1 MSAHD
6 EVCVYLR
13 PYKELYKNM
22 ISVDTAVK
30 IVTDVTRPL
39 PSKTVPF
46 ESASGL
52 CLAEDVRSDIDMP
65 PFNRSAMDGYAVI
78 AKDTASAPV
87 ELTVIEN
94 IAAGYMP
101 KKKVSY
107 GQASKIMT
115 GAAVPEGADA
125 VVKVEETED
134 LSTNNRVKI
143 LRSIDRGRNISKL
156 GEDMKV
162 GQIVLRKGIPIRPQE
177 IGILATVGKSQVE
190 VYSAPAIG
198 IISTG
203 DELVDINTRPSAAQI
218 RNSNGYSVAAQA
230 RRMTADV
237 ELLGIVKDT
246 KDEISRIMH
255 SGLQKDILI
264 LSGGVSMGEYD
275 LVGDV
280 MKDLGTQIYFEK
292 VALRPG
298 KPVIFGKKDSTFIF
312 ALPGNPVASFVTFEL
327 FIYPAIRKMMGFA
340 ALHRITVK
348 ASLEVEIL
356 VKRKRREYRPA
367 FLRMHNNQWFVSP
380 VEWHGSADLL
390 STTRANCLLI
400 VCEDAEKLAIGQ
412 LVDVILLD

>member
-1 MSAHD
+1 
-6 EVCVYLR
+6 
-13 PYKELYKNM
+13 M

-30 IVTDVTRPL
+30 IVTDVIEPL
-39 PSKTVPF
+39 PAKTVPF
-46 ESASGL
+46 ESALGL
-52 CLAEDVRSDIDMP
+52 CLAQDVRSDIDMP
-65 PFNRSAMDGYAVI
+65 PFDRSAMDGYAVI
-78 AKDTASAPV
+78 AEDTVRAPI
-87 ELTVIEN
+87 ELTVIED

-101 KKKVSY
+101 TIKVMC

-134 LSTNNRVKI
+134 LSANNRVKI
-143 LRSIDRGRNISKL
+143 LRAIDRGRNISKM

-162 GQIVLRKGIPIRPQE
+162 GQVVLHKGMPIRPQE
-177 IGILATVGKSQVE
+177 IGILATVGKARVE
-190 VYSAPAIG
+190 VFPTPTVG

-203 DELVDINTRPSAAQI
+203 TELVDVESKPSTAQI
-218 RNSNGYSVAAQA
+218 RNSNGYSLAAQA
-230 RRMTADV
+230 RRLKVDI
-237 ELLGIVKDT
+237 EILGIVKDT
-246 KDEISRIMH
+246 KEDISRIMH
-255 SGLQKDILI
+255 RGLQKDILI

-280 MKDLGTQIYFEK
+280 MKDLNTQIYFEK

-298 KPVIFGKKDSTFIF
+298 KPVIFGKKDKTLIF

-327 FIYPAIRKMMGFA
+327 FIYPAIRKMMGFST
-340 ALHRITVK
+340 LHRTTVK

-367 FLRMHNNQWFVSP
+367 LLRMHNNQWFVSP

-390 STTRANCLLI
+390 STTRASCLLI
-400 VCEDAEKLAIGQ
+400 VREDAEKLSVGQ

>member
-1 MSAHD
+1 
-6 EVCVYLR
+6 
-13 PYKELYKNM
+13 M

-30 IVTDVTRPL
+30 IVTDVIEPL
-39 PSKTVPF
+39 PAKTVPF
-46 ESASGL
+46 ESALGL
-52 CLAEDVRSDIDMP
+52 CLAQDVRSDIDMP
-65 PFNRSAMDGYAVI
+65 PFDRSAMDGYAVI
-78 AKDTASAPV
+78 AEDTVRAPI
-87 ELTVIEN
+87 ELTVIED

-101 KKKVSY
+101 TIKVMC

-134 LSTNNRVKI
+134 LSANNRVKI
-143 LRSIDRGRNISKL
+143 LRAIDRGRNISKM

-162 GQIVLRKGIPIRPQE
+162 GQVVLRKGMPIRPQE
-177 IGILATVGKSQVE
+177 IGILATVGKARVE
-190 VYSAPAIG
+190 VFPTPTVG

-203 DELVDINTRPSAAQI
+203 TELVDVESKPSTAQI
-218 RNSNGYSVAAQA
+218 RNSNGYSLAAQA
-230 RRMTADV
+230 RRLKVDV
-237 ELLGIVKDT
+237 EILGIVKDT
-246 KDEISRIMH
+246 KEDISRIVH
-255 SGLQKDILI
+255 RGLQKDILI

-280 MKDLGTQIYFEK
+280 MKDLNTQIYFEK

-298 KPVIFGKKDSTFIF
+298 KPVIFGKKDKTLIF

-327 FIYPAIRKMMGFA
+327 FIYPAIRKMMGFPT
-340 ALHRITVK
+340 LHRTTVK

-367 FLRMHNNQWFVSP
+367 LLRMHNNQWFVSP

-400 VCEDAEKLAIGQ
+400 VREDAEKLSVGQ

>member
-1 MSAHD
+1 
-6 EVCVYLR
+6 
-13 PYKELYKNM
+13 M

-30 IVTDVTRPL
+30 IVTDVIEPL
-39 PSKTVPF
+39 PAKTVPF
-46 ESASGL
+46 ESALGL
-52 CLAEDVRSDIDMP
+52 CLAQDVRSDIDMP
-65 PFNRSAMDGYAVI
+65 PFDRSAMDGYAVI
-78 AKDTASAPV
+78 AEDTVRAPI
-87 ELTVIEN
+87 ELTVIED

-101 KKKVSY
+101 TIKVMC

-134 LSTNNRVKI
+134 LSANNRVKI
-143 LRSIDRGRNISKL
+143 LRAIDRGRNISKM

-162 GQIVLRKGIPIRPQE
+162 GQVVLRKGMPIRPQE
-177 IGILATVGKSQVE
+177 IGILATVGKARVE
-190 VYSAPAIG
+190 VFPTPTVG

-203 DELVDINTRPSAAQI
+203 TELVDVESKPSTAQI
-218 RNSNGYSVAAQA
+218 RNSNGYSLAAQA
-230 RRMTADV
+230 RRLKVDI
-237 ELLGIVKDT
+237 EILGIVKDT
-246 KDEISRIMH
+246 KEDISRIMH
-255 SGLQKDILI
+255 RGLQKDILI

-280 MKDLGTQIYFEK
+280 MKDLNTQIYFEK

-298 KPVIFGKKDSTFIF
+298 KPVIFGKKDKTLIF

-327 FIYPAIRKMMGFA
+327 FIYPAIRKMMGFPT
-340 ALHRITVK
+340 LHRTTVK

-367 FLRMHNNQWFVSP
+367 LLRMHNNQWFVSP

-400 VCEDAEKLAIGQ
+400 VREDAEKLSVGQ

>member
-1 MSAHD
+1 
-6 EVCVYLR
+6 
-13 PYKELYKNM
+13 M
-22 ISVDTAVK
+22 ISVDTAAK
-30 IVTDVTRPL
+30 IVTDVIEPL
-39 PSKTVPF
+39 PAKTVPF
-46 ESASGL
+46 ESALGL
-52 CLAEDVRSDIDMP
+52 CLAQDVRSDIDMP
-65 PFNRSAMDGYAVI
+65 PFDRSAMDGYAVI
-78 AKDTASAPV
+78 AEDTVRAPI
-87 ELTVIEN
+87 ELTVIED

-101 KKKVSY
+101 TIKVMC

-134 LSTNNRVKI
+134 LSANNRVKI
-143 LRSIDRGRNISKL
+143 LRAIDRGRNISKM

-162 GQIVLRKGIPIRPQE
+162 GQVVLHKGMPIRPQE
-177 IGILATVGKSQVE
+177 IGILATVGKARVE
-190 VYSAPAIG
+190 VFPTPTVG

-203 DELVDINTRPSAAQI
+203 TELVDVESKPSTAQI
-218 RNSNGYSVAAQA
+218 RNSNGYSLAAQA
-230 RRMTADV
+230 RRLKVDI
-237 ELLGIVKDT
+237 EILGIVKDT
-246 KDEISRIMH
+246 KEDISRIMH
-255 SGLQKDILI
+255 RGLQKDILI

-280 MKDLGTQIYFEK
+280 MKDLNTQIYFEK

-298 KPVIFGKKDSTFIF
+298 KPVIFGKKDKTLIF

-327 FIYPAIRKMMGFA
+327 FIYPAIRKMMGFPT
-340 ALHRITVK
+340 LHRTTVK

-367 FLRMHNNQWFVSP
+367 LLRMHNNQWFVSP

-400 VCEDAEKLAIGQ
+400 VREDAEKLSVGQ

>member
-1 MSAHD
+1 
-6 EVCVYLR
+6 
-13 PYKELYKNM
+13 M

-30 IVTDVTRPL
+30 IVTDVVVPL
-39 PSKTVPF
+39 PAKTVPF
-46 ESASGL
+46 ESALGL
-52 CLAEDVRSDIDMP
+52 CLAQDVQSDINMP
-65 PFNRSAMDGYAVI
+65 PFERSAMDGYAVI
-78 AKDTASAPV
+78 AEDTARAPV
-87 ELTVIEN
+87 ELTVIED
-94 IAAGYMP
+94 IAAGHMP
-101 KKKVSY
+101 TKKVQR

-115 GAAVPEGADA
+115 GAAVPVGADA

-134 LSTNNRVKI
+134 LLPHNRVKI
-143 LRSIDRGRNISKL
+143 LRTIDKGRNISKM

-162 GQIVLRKGIPIRPQE
+162 GQIVLRKGMPIRPQE
-177 IGILATVGKSQVE
+177 IGILATVGKSRVE
-190 VYSAPAIG
+190 VFPAPKVG

-203 DELVDINTRPSAAQI
+203 TELVDVESTPSAAQI
-218 RNSNGYSVAAQA
+218 RNSNGYSLAAQA
-230 RRMTADV
+230 RRLKADV
-237 ELLGIVKDT
+237 ELLGTVKDT
-246 KDEISRIMH
+246 KEEIS
-255 SGLQKDILI
+255 LI

-280 MKDLGTQIYFEK
+280 MKDLNTQIYFEK

-298 KPVIFGKKDSTFIF
+298 KPVIFGKKDKTFIF

-327 FIYPAIRKMMGFA
+327 FIYPAIRKMMGFTT
-340 ALHRITVK
+340 LHRTTLK

-367 FLRMHNNQWFVSP
+367 FLRMQNNQWFVSP

-400 VCEDAEKLAIGQ
+400 VREDAEKLSVGQ

>member
-1 MSAHD
+1 
-6 EVCVYLR
+6 
-13 PYKELYKNM
+13 M

-30 IVTDVTRPL
+30 IVTDVIEPL
-39 PSKTVPF
+39 PAKTVPF
-46 ESASGL
+46 ESALGL
-52 CLAEDVRSDIDMP
+52 CLAQDVRSDIDMP
-65 PFNRSAMDGYAVI
+65 PFDRSAMDGYAVI
-78 AKDTASAPV
+78 AEDTVRAPI
-87 ELTVIEN
+87 ELTVIED

-101 KKKVSY
+101 TIKVMC

-134 LSTNNRVKI
+134 LSANNRVKI
-143 LRSIDRGRNISKL
+143 LRAIDRGRNISKM

-162 GQIVLRKGIPIRPQE
+162 GQVVLRKGMPIRPQE
-177 IGILATVGKSQVE
+177 IGILATVGKARVE
-190 VYSAPAIG
+190 VFPTPTVG

-203 DELVDINTRPSAAQI
+203 TELVDVESKPSTAQI
-218 RNSNGYSVAAQA
+218 RNSNGYSLAAQA
-230 RRMTADV
+230 RRLKVDI
-237 ELLGIVKDT
+237 EILGIVKDT
-246 KDEISRIMH
+246 KEDISRIMH
-255 SGLQKDILI
+255 RGLQKDILI

-280 MKDLGTQIYFEK
+280 MKDLNTQIYFEK

-298 KPVIFGKKDSTFIF
+298 KPVIFGKKDKTLIF

-327 FIYPAIRKMMGFA
+327 FIYPAIRKMMGFST
-340 ALHRITVK
+340 LHRTTVK

-367 FLRMHNNQWFVSP
+367 LLRMHNNQWFVSP

-390 STTRANCLLI
+390 STTLANCLLI
-400 VCEDAEKLAIGQ
+400 VREDAEKLSVGQ

>member
-1 MSAHD
+1 
-6 EVCVYLR
+6 
-13 PYKELYKNM
+13 M

-30 IVTDVTRPL
+30 IVTDVTESL
-39 PSKTVPF
+39 PAKTVPF
-46 ESASGL
+46 ERALGL
-52 CLAEDVRSDIDMP
+52 CLAQDVQSDINMP
-65 PFNRSAMDGYAVI
+65 PFERSAMDGYAVI
-78 AKDTASAPV
+78 AEDTARAPV
-87 ELTVIEN
+87 ELAVIED
-94 IAAGYMP
+94 IAAGRMP
-101 KKKVSY
+101 TKKVLR

-134 LSTNNRVKI
+134 LPTDNRVKI
-143 LRSIDRGRNISKL
+143 LRRIDGGKNISKM

-162 GQIVLRKGIPIRPQE
+162 GQIVIRKGVTIRPQE
-177 IGILATVGKSQVE
+177 IGILATVGKSRVG
-190 VYSAPAIG
+190 VYSTPAVG

-203 DELVDINTRPSAAQI
+203 TELVDVESKPAAAQI
-218 RNSNGYSVAAQA
+218 RNSNGYSLAAQA
-230 RRMTADV
+230 RRLKADV
-237 ELLGIVKDT
+237 ELLGTVKDT
-246 KDEISRIMH
+246 KEEISRMMRK
-255 SGLQKDILI
+255 GLQKDILI

-280 MKDLGTQIYFEK
+280 MKDLGAHIYFEK

-298 KPVIFGKKDSTFIF
+298 KPVIFGKKDKTFIF

-340 ALHRITVK
+340 TIYRTTVK
-348 ASLEVEIL
+348 ASLEVEIP

-367 FLRMHNNQWFVSP
+367 LLRMHNNQWYVSP

-400 VCEDAEKLAIGQ
+400 VREDAEKLSVGQ
-412 LVDVILLD
+412 LVDVVLLD